1 MAVDFPFLLECWFG
15 DYHSIGINRFCIGVG
30 VTSIVT
36 LQLELSE
43 SKFLIDKGREGDLL
57 WDLWKTI
64 TERGNEKNE

>member
-36 LQLELSE
+36 LQISYPMKINNL
-43 SKFLIDKGREGDLL
+43 
-57 WDLWKTI
+57 T
-64 TERGNEKNE
+64 